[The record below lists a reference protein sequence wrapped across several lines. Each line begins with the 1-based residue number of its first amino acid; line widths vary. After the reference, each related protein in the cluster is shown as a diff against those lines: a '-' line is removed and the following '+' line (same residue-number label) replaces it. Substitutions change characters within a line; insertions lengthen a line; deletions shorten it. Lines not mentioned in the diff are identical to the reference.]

1 MKVLF
6 DTDELGENIEKLIG
20 EAETAF
26 HDGDYVCCMDRISLV
41 YGFTFIL
48 DNFRLAQQA
57 ALEAAAAEKAAAEA
71 EAEKAPKKKKTTKK
85 KEAVEG

>member
-6 DTDELGENIEKLIG
+6 DTDELGENIERLIG

-26 HDGDYVCCMDRISLV
+26 RDGDYVCCMDRISLV

-48 DNFRLAQQA
+48 DNFRVAQQA
-57 ALEAAAAEKAAAEA
+57 AIEAAAERAAEEA
-71 EAEKAPKKKKTTKK
+71 KAEKAPKKKKTTKK